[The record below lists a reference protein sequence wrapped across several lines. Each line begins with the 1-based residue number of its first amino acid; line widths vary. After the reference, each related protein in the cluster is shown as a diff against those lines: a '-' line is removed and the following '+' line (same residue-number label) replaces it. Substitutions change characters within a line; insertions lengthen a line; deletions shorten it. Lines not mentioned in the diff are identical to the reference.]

1 LRAAVTL
8 SYGAAIVTLAK
19 YDDGTMTGVR
29 TPDQLLLGAL
39 LGAVERRTPFRRP
52 PGVSD
57 AHLVALARHHRLS
70 PLLSLQDPTAG
81 GLSGEVVETFRRD
94 RLATL
99 GRSTLHRHALAEILA
114 ECDAAAVDV
123 AVLKGIAYDDLLYP
137 EAGTRPASDVDLLVR
152 GPERRRAME
161 VLTRLGYTPSA
172 SAPGFD
178 EPDYHEVSFRRDV
191 VNVDLHLA
199 LAPLVRCSIDYP
211 ALWAA
216 GMQTWEL
223 AGRRTTTL
231 DFVHAALN
239 QALHMAIHH
248 FDVPALYLLD
258 LRRLVA
264 RCGREVPGGPT
275 AAWARLRAAARA
287 WGCERPLATAAAL
300 VAAFLPAAEEAAGG
314 PVQPVQPRGE
324 AWVTRRVVEGF
335 GGVEPVSRAEQ
346 LGRKLLHFD
355 DGLTA
360 TRYLW
365 VQGRRILRERWL
377 GYTNDPRSAAER
389 LGLAGVSPSGS
400 R

>member
-1 LRAAVTL
+1 M
-8 SYGAAIVTLAK
+8 I
-19 YDDGTMTGVR
+19 GVR

-70 PLLSLQDPTAG
+70 PLLSLEDPSAG
-81 GLSGEVVETFRRD
+81 GLSAEVVETFRRD

-137 EAGTRPASDVDLLVR
+137 EPGTRPASDVDLLVR

-211 ALWAA
+211 ALWGTA
-216 GMQTWEL
+216 METWEL
-223 AGRRTTTL
+223 GGRTTRTL
-231 DFVHAALN
+231 DFVHASVN

-258 LRRLVA
+258 FRRLVT
-264 RCGREVPGGPT
+264 RCGQAPGGPT
-275 AAWARLRAAARA
+275 AAWTRLRATARA
-287 WGCERPLATAAAL
+287 WGCARPLATAADL
-300 VAAFLPAAEEAAGG
+300 VAAFLPADGEAVGG
-314 PVQPVQPRGE
+314 LVPPLPPVQPRSE
-324 AWVTRRVVEGF
+324 AWVTRRVVERF
-335 GGVEPVSRAEQ
+335 GGMEPVSRPEQ

-365 VQGRRILRERWL
+365 VQARRILRERWL
-377 GYTNDPRSAAER
+377 GYTNDERSAAER
-389 LGLAGVSPSGS
+389 LGLTSVSPSGS